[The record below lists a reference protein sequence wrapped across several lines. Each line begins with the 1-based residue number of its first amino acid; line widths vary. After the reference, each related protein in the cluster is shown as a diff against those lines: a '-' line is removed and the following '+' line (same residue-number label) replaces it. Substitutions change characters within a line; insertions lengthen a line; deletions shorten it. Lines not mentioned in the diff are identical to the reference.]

1 MADAVVL
8 ITTEADKI
16 SQAAQSIVELKGV
29 SDVYSVAGDVDLVAI
44 VSTPDF
50 GDLASTIPEG
60 IAKVDGVVST
70 QTLMAFR
77 QYSTRDEAAAFD
89 LGVD

>member
-50 GDLASTIPEG
+50 GDLASIIPEG

>member
-50 GDLASTIPEG
+50 GDLASIIPEG
-60 IAKVDGVVST
+60 RAKVDGVVST

>member
-29 SDVYSVAGDVDLVAI
+29 SDVYSVAGDIDLVAI

-50 GDLASTIPEG
+50 GDLASIIPEG

>member
-50 GDLASTIPEG
+50 GDLTSIIPEG